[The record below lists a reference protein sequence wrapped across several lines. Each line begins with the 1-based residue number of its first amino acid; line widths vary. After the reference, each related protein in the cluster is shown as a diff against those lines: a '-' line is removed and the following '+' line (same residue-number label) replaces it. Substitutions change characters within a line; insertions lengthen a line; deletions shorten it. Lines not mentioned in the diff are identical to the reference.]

1 MTENKKIR
9 SGVVVSDKMDKS
21 IVVKIETVVKH
32 PLYKRTI
39 RRSKKFKAHDEQNR
53 ARTGDYVSIMS
64 VARSVRQR
72 LGACFLLKTTQR
84 GPHDSD
90 AKHSGSR

>member
-21 IVVKIETVVKH
+21 IVVKIEIVVKH

-53 ARTGDYVSIMS
+53 ARTGDLVSIIECRPIS
-64 VARSVRQR
+64 KTKTWR
-72 LGACFLLKTTQR
+72 LLSIKDNTTGA
-84 GPHDSD
+84 
-90 AKHSGSR
+90 A

>member
-21 IVVKIETVVKH
+21 IVVKIETIVKH

-39 RRSKKFKAHDEQNR
+39 RRSKKFKVHDEQNR
-53 ARTGDYVSIMS
+53 AHTGDHVSIIECRPISKTKTWRLLSIKDKTMG
-64 VARSVRQR
+64 VA
-72 LGACFLLKTTQR
+72 
-84 GPHDSD
+84 
-90 AKHSGSR
+90 

>member
-32 PLYKRTI
+32 PLLSLI
-39 RRSKKFKAHDEQNR
+39 H
-53 ARTGDYVSIMS
+53 I
-64 VARSVRQR
+64 
-72 LGACFLLKTTQR
+72 
-84 GPHDSD
+84 
-90 AKHSGSR
+90 

>member
-39 RRSKKFKAHDEQNR
+39 RRSKKFKAHD
-53 ARTGDYVSIMS
+53 
-64 VARSVRQR
+64 
-72 LGACFLLKTTQR
+72 
-84 GPHDSD
+84 
-90 AKHSGSR
+90 

>member
-1 MTENKKIR
+1 
-9 SGVVVSDKMDKS
+9 MDKS

-53 ARTGDYVSIMS
+53 ARTGDLVSIIECRPIS
-64 VARSVRQR
+64 KTKTWR
-72 LGACFLLKTTQR
+72 LLSIKDNTTGA
-84 GPHDSD
+84 
-90 AKHSGSR
+90 A

>member
-21 IVVKIETVVKH
+21 IVKIETVVKH

-39 RRSKKFKAHDEQNR
+39 RRSEIQSA
-53 ARTGDYVSIMS
+53 
-64 VARSVRQR
+64 
-72 LGACFLLKTTQR
+72 
-84 GPHDSD
+84 
-90 AKHSGSR
+90 

>member
-53 ARTGDYVSIMS
+53 PRTGDYVSIIECRPIS
-64 VARSVRQR
+64 KTKTWR
-72 LGACFLLKTTQR
+72 LLSIKDNTTGA
-84 GPHDSD
+84 
-90 AKHSGSR
+90 A

>member
-53 ARTGDYVSIMS
+53 AQIGDLVSIIECRPIS
-64 VARSVRQR
+64 KTKTWR
-72 LGACFLLKTTQR
+72 LLSIKDNTTGA
-84 GPHDSD
+84 
-90 AKHSGSR
+90 A

>member
-21 IVVKIETVVKH
+21 IVVKIETVEKH

-39 RRSKKFKAHDEQNR
+39 RRSKKFKAHDEQNQ
-53 ARTGDYVSIMS
+53 ARTGDYVSIIECRPIS
-64 VARSVRQR
+64 KTKTWR
-72 LGACFLLKTTQR
+72 LLSIKDNTTGA
-84 GPHDSD
+84 
-90 AKHSGSR
+90 A

>member
-21 IVVKIETVVKH
+21 IVVKIETVAKH

-53 ARTGDYVSIMS
+53 ARTGDLVSIIECRPIS
-64 VARSVRQR
+64 KTKTWR
-72 LGACFLLKTTQR
+72 LLSIKDNTTGA
-84 GPHDSD
+84 
-90 AKHSGSR
+90 A

>member
-53 ARTGDYVSIMS
+53 ARTVDYVSIIECRPIS
-64 VARSVRQR
+64 KTKTWR
-72 LGACFLLKTTQR
+72 LLSIKDNTTGA
-84 GPHDSD
+84 
-90 AKHSGSR
+90 A

>member
-53 ARTGDYVSIMS
+53 ARTGDYVSIIECRPIS
-64 VARSVRQR
+64 KTKTWR
-72 LGACFLLKTTQR
+72 LLYIKDNTTGA
-84 GPHDSD
+84 
-90 AKHSGSR
+90 A